1 MIGIDGVYTAA
12 DLAAARRRARLARDK
27 ADRYRGTSVQMRRK
41 LEARAAMAE
50 TEANLIAYA
59 RDEAGDPPPDP
70 ERPAASTRARAA
82 VHAES
87 HAEA

>member
-1 MIGIDGVYTAA
+1 MIGIDGVYTPA

-27 ADRYRGTSVQMRRK
+27 AQRYRGTSAQMRRK

-59 RDEAGDPPPDP
+59 LAEPEEEPPR
-70 ERPAASTRARAA
+70 RPAPRELSP
-82 VHAES
+82 S
-87 HAEA
+87 F

>member
-1 MIGIDGVYTAA
+1 MIGIDGVYTPA

-27 ADRYRGTSVQMRRK
+27 ADRYRGGSAQMRRK

-59 RDEAGDPPPDP
+59 LAEEALAPPD
-70 ERPAASTRARAA
+70 EPASAPRR
-82 VHAES
+82 HAPL
-87 HAEA
+87 HADA